1 MSNKTTVHNS
11 LASILRAVREAEH
24 DSALI
29 DEIRALVGN
38 CVSLIAMGHG
48 ADALTYAQEAV
59 EAAKDLKTEAA
70 QESVWVTFA
79 KLDALLVAS
88 GVVEPLEE
96 EVICTMPGAEA

>member
-38 CVSLIAMGHG
+38 CLSLLATGHHE
-48 ADALTYAQEAV
+48 DALTYAREAV
-59 EAAKDLKTEAA
+59 EAAQDLKSAAA
-70 QESVWVTFA
+70 QESAWMTFA

-88 GVVEPLEE
+88 GAVEPMDEE
-96 EVICTMPGAEA
+96 IVCTMPGAEA